1 MGTEGACAGR
11 PGGERECSRHG
22 PGNLS
27 VQLACGRFVYTRPDA
42 AGCYLPRVLLPVCD
56 PAECASPGSEGV
68 GAVSRGVVVVRGSEL
83 IKRDGGDAD
92 KARHTQGSLLL
103 NFQH

>member
-1 MGTEGACAGR
+1 MGRRGLSECASG
-11 PGGERECSRHG
+11 
-22 PGNLS
+22 
-27 VQLACGRFVYTRPDA
+27 GRFVYTRPDA

-68 GAVSRGVVVVRGSEL
+68 GAVSRSVVVVWGSEL
-83 IKRDGGDAD
+83 IKREDAD

-103 NFQH
+103 NFQ